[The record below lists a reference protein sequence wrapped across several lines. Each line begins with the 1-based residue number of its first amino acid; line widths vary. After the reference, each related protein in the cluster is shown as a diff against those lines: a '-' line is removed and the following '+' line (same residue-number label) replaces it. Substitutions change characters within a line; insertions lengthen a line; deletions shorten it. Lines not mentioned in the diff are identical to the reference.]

1 MRKSLVVFLFG
12 IATSAAAQDAAKPA
26 PQEAAKPPA
35 APQELDKDTQ
45 TRIRAERFAGQHH
58 AGGESRR
65 QCRRRPA
72 PACEARWCRQAR
84 AARSRLREP
93 AGPRRDALSRIKVS
107 GCASRA

>member
-45 TRIRAERFAGQHH
+45 TRIRAERFAGGTGNITPEEKAGANVGAGPHRH
-58 AGGESRR
+58 AKPDG
-65 QCRRRPA
+65 
-72 PACEARWCRQAR
+72 
-84 AARSRLREP
+84 AAKREP
-93 AGPRRDALSRIKVS
+93 READSESQPARGATR
-107 GCASRA
+107 